1 MRDNISENDEL
12 LVSNSL
18 NKIQTGNRAVYV
30 PVLVESQPR
39 YKQMIQSKYKK
50 VQKSLAISRQW
61 KEQEQEHNLAIREAL
76 KQKLSEQTELATE
89 MRNSIAASGV
99 TSMRNLQQLNIDKVR
114 PNTLTAELFIEII
127 EEDQ

>member
-12 LVSNSL
+12 LVSKSL